1 MLVLKHYKNDPL
13 DLNTEKKN
21 WIGIIRIVMKHF
33 KNGPHVLKHWQKR
46 FISMMIVVKHYKT
59 DLLLWNTDKTT
70 CTLENTTENEPLCSV
85 QHYRLV
91 LEYGRVW
98 NTSKTAR
105 SF

>member
-13 DLNTEKKN
+13 DLNTEKN
-21 WIGIIRIVMKHF
+21 WIGMIRIVMKHF

-70 CTLENTTENEPLCSV
+70 CTLENTTENGSLSSV
-85 QHYRLV
+85 
-91 LEYGRVW
+91 RVID
-98 NTSKTAR
+98 
-105 SF
+105 

>member
-1 MLVLKHYKNDPL
+1 
-13 DLNTEKKN
+13 
-21 WIGIIRIVMKHF
+21 MKHF

-91 LEYGRVW
+91 LEYGRVGRDD
-98 NTSKTAR
+98 TMAKFVQSAL
-105 SF
+105 